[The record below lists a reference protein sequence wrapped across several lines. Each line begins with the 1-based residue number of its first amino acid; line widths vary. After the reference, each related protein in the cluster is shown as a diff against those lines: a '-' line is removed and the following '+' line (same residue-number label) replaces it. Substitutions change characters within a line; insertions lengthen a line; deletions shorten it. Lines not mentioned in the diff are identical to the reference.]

1 MAHSLEA
8 AFVLPLTLITL
19 SGALLY
25 SPKILRVERSD
36 ARQLVC
42 MAESRCNADVLYG
55 KPAYQAREVYERM
68 ENPRYVRASPRRL
81 IEGIRVAGDL
91 WRLAREKDE
100 TIDIG
105 PPVLPLPPGQ
115 KPSFPRLG
123 PGETIPALP
132 AGDDMSHPALPPG
145 LPYPALPS
153 WQGGTGQ
160 DLYSSGFGEVEDS
173 SSGGRP

>member
-36 ARQLVC
+36 ARQLAW

-55 KPAYQAREVYERM
+55 RPAYHPRETYERR
-68 ENPRYVRASPRRL
+68 ENPRCVRASPRRL
-81 IEGIRVAGDL
+81 IEGIRVAGDF
-91 WRLAREKDE
+91 WRLAREKAE
-100 TIDIG
+100 TMDIE

-123 PGETIPALP
+123 PGETMPALP
-132 AGDDMSHPALPPG
+132 AGDDISRPALPPG

-160 DLYSSGFGEVEDS
+160 NLYSSGFGEVEDS